1 MPSPEHD
8 GTPILAGTRGAVNV
22 IQLRSHPK
30 HITRKSSYKAIAA
43 PRRVRLFLGNNAAI
57 KAIEWAATHGHGSAL
72 ALPDGHDPVDVEW
85 PVGALVKVVVEQ
97 PEPLGRLSALALA
110 MRRAGVAYAALPHQP
125 DWPNLWP
132 ACLFGGSS

>member
-1 MPSPEHD
+1 MPSPEHGD
-8 GTPILAGTRGAVNV
+8 APILAGTRGAGNV

-30 HITRKSSYKAIAA
+30 HSTRKYSHKAIAA

-57 KAIEWAATHGHGSAL
+57 KAIEWAAAHGHGSAM
-72 ALPDGHDPVDVEW
+72 ALPDGRDPVDVEW
-85 PVGALVKVVVEQ
+85 PVGALIKVLEER

-110 MRRAGVAYAALPHQP
+110 MRQAGVAYAALPHQL

-132 ACLFGGSS
+132 WPVAITP